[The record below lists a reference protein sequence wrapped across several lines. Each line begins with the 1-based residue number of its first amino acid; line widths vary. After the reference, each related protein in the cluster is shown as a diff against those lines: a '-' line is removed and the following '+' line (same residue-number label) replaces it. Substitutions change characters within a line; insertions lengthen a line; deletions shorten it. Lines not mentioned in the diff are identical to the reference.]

1 ALASDMTFVSR
12 EKAVLSQWE
21 VGIGLVAGGGPMARL
36 PRLIGRGRALEVLLS
51 SEDIGGELAEA
62 YGYVNRALP
71 DAELDGFVDAPAKP
85 IAVRVEVAASRVRP
99 VAVSI
104 IDTHGNMILQ
114 HRMSGAPAFSLEISE
129 RKAYTSALVGMRTAD
144 LLPLVQ
150 PGQDLFP
157 LMGLA
162 GGRYCAMGGGA
173 PLSRGGER
181 VAGVGVSG
189 GTVEQD
195 VAILD
200 AGLQDA

>member
-1 ALASDMTFVSR
+1 MDLLALAKT
-12 EKAVLSQWE
+12 
-21 VGIGLVAGGGPMARL
+21 
-36 PRLIGRGRALEVLLS
+36 
-51 SEDIGGELAEA
+51 
-62 YGYVNRALP
+62 
-71 DAELDGFVDAPAKP
+71 
-85 IAVRVEVAASRVRP
+85 IADRVEAAASRVVP

-129 RKAYTSALVGMRTAD
+129 RKAYTSALV
-144 LLPLVQ
+144 V
-150 PGQDLFP
+150 
-157 LMGLA
+157 MGLA

-195 VAILD
+195 VAILE